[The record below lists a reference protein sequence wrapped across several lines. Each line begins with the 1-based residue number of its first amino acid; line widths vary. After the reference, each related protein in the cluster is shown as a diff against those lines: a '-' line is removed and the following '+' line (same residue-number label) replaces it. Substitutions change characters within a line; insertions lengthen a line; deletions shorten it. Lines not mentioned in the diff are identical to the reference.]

1 MAGRLAPVL
10 DGVAEPDVLGV
21 PVRMLLE
28 PVPLTVAVIVGVM
41 EDVAVMEPDALGV
54 TVLVVVAVGVAEPDS
69 VPVAERVPVRLAV
82 ADGVPVRVAVD
93 EGVPVRLGVALGAAT
108 VTCPITT
115 VRALASSTLAAPA
128 AYS

>member
-1 MAGRLAPVL
+1 MIQPLHDNIAVR
-10 DGVAEPDVLGV
+10 PDPFVQSGLIIM
-21 PVRMLLE
+21 PE
-28 PVPLTVAVIVGVM
+28 
-41 EDVAVMEPDALGV
+41 EDTRTG
-54 TVLVVVAVGVAEPDS
+54 VVVAVGVAEPDS

-108 VTCPITT
+108 VPCPITT